1 MKDVVVFG
9 GGQVGTAIAR
19 LLAAQDI
26 GVRLIEPDRD
36 RARAVAEELPEC
48 RVYNAT
54 GVDVDFLE
62 RELIGRAQAA
72 VFAIKNDAEN
82 HYAAFTKLA
91 HENKL
96 LVHAEAGGPHG
107 APIDALQS
115 LGHSDVPM
123 MEFWAKSPMHR
134 VKDIDR
140 FFVKQAA
147 SAAHI

>member
-1 MKDVVVFG
+1 MGKPAFAGRGGVEDVVVFG

-36 RARAVAEELPEC
+36 RARAVAEELPDV

-72 VFAIKNDAEN
+72 VLRDKKTPRTTTPRRSPGSAGSGSRSPSS
-82 HYAAFTKLA
+82 TTRSR
-91 HENKL
+91 
-96 LVHAEAGGPHG
+96 HASTSTRA
-107 APIDALQS
+107 
-115 LGHSDVPM
+115 
-123 MEFWAKSPMHR
+123 WT
-134 VKDIDR
+134 
-140 FFVKQAA
+140 
-147 SAAHI
+147 